1 MDIFNDEIKSN
12 SVIIIDSIDTLNFL
26 HPQPN
31 YGGRFS
37 MPGEEIKLSIADN
50 FKELLENG
58 YKKDIYIVVFVDN
71 FKRTKQKLNEILD
84 MFNYRLAFS
93 LGDDVLTDFLTLEY
107 NVNIPSIKNNKGLFS
122 NVLTSE
128 LVEFK
133 FFKGKDD

>member
-1 MDIFNDEIKSN
+1 
-12 SVIIIDSIDTLNFL
+12 
-26 HPQPN
+26 
-31 YGGRFS
+31 

-58 YKKDIYIVVFVDN
+58 YKKDIFIVVFVDN

-93 LGDDVLTDFLTLEY
+93 LGNDVLTDFLTLEY
-107 NVNIPSIKNNKGLFS
+107 NVNLPSIKNNKGLFS

-133 FFKGKDD
+133 FFEGKDD